1 MTVFGSGHLAE
12 GHSHYDL
19 ARETGTRLADAGFT
33 VMTGGGSGLMEAA
46 NRGAREA
53 GGVSVACSI
62 SLPVEER
69 PNPYV
74 DQVVK
79 FDHFFIRKEILIK
92 SSFGFVA
99 FPGGLGT
106 FDEVF
111 EAATLIHTGKIQS
124 FPIVLLG
131 RDFWDPL
138 ISFLTAQTHE
148 GAMADCTTSHFY
160 VADSPTDAVDHI
172 RNGSMWQKHVR
183 PEAEFIEDARA
194 GKLPAVS
201 WLITGVLSEHP
212 PMSTCLG
219 ENWTVDQIKKIR
231 NFDLAGKRVQG
242 THSREN
248 ALGKLI

>member
-1 MTVFGSGHLAE
+1 MAPADRDEARGQRHLTGPQSRRFERVQAIKVFREYLRGLRAIHALHPSVTVFGSGHLAE

-172 RNGSMWQKHVR
+172 RDVGIKR
-183 PEAEFIEDARA
+183 F
-194 GKLPAVS
+194 G
-201 WLITGVLSEHP
+201 LSYAP
-212 PMSTCLG
+212 
-219 ENWTVDQIKKIR
+219 NR
-231 NFDLAGKRVQG
+231 R
-242 THSREN
+242 SRQPS
-248 ALGKLI
+248 

>member
-1 MTVFGSGHLAE
+1 MLATVPGEKRSRNTRCWSSQTAVVPFGERLGVPSGQTVATYPSRCSRTTRFMSSSSTVSIVPRRFDRSKL
-12 GHSHYDL
+12 G
-19 ARETGTRLADAGFT
+19 GTPLSAG
-33 VMTGGGSGLMEAA
+33 SS
-46 NRGAREA
+46 RPYPRKSAREA

-160 VADSPTDAVDHI
+160 LADSPTDAVDHI
-172 RNGSMWQKHVR
+172 RDVAMKRFGLSYATDR
-183 PEAEFIEDARA
+183 RRRRA
-194 GKLPAVS
+194 GRA
-201 WLITGVLSEHP
+201 
-212 PMSTCLG
+212 
-219 ENWTVDQIKKIR
+219 R
-231 NFDLAGKRVQG
+231 
-242 THSREN
+242 
-248 ALGKLI
+248 

>member
-1 MTVFGSGHLAE
+1 MAPVDRDEARGQPYLTGSQPRRFERVQAVKVFREYLRGLRAVHALHPSVTVFGSGHLRE
-12 GHSHYDL
+12 GHPHYAL

-46 NRGAREA
+46 NRGAQEA

-62 SLPVEER
+62 SLPVEEP

-79 FDHFFIRKEILIK
+79 FVHFFIRKEILIK
-92 SSFGFVA
+92 SSCGFVA

-111 EAATLIHTGKIQS
+111 EAATLIHTGKIQG

-138 ISFLTAQTHE
+138 VAFLTTQTNA

-160 VADSPTDAVDHI
+160 VADSPTEAVDHI
-172 RNGSMWQKHVR
+172 RDVAVERFGLSYARDRRGRR
-183 PEAEFIEDARA
+183 PGRAR
-194 GKLPAVS
+194 
-201 WLITGVLSEHP
+201 
-212 PMSTCLG
+212 
-219 ENWTVDQIKKIR
+219 
-231 NFDLAGKRVQG
+231 
-242 THSREN
+242 
-248 ALGKLI
+248 